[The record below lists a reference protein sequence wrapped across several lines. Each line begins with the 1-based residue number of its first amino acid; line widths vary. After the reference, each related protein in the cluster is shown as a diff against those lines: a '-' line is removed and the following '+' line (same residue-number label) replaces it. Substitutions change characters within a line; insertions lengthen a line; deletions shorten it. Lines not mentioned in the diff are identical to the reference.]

1 MTYRNGI
8 DSAKQ
13 DGASSSFG
21 LLGGLALLVMLGL
34 NLRPLIASISPL
46 QEAIRADAGMSFQ
59 AIGLLTTLPF
69 LCMGLVALMSAR
81 LAARLGEGR
90 GVSLGL
96 MLILFGCLIR
106 IINPGAATLLATALI
121 GGVGIAIIQTLL
133 PGRIKRDFP
142 GRVPLAMGVYSAA
155 LMSGGGLAAWLSPRI
170 AAQTDS
176 WSLGVGLWFI
186 PAVIA
191 LAGWLWKVAQPRG
204 SRSPVPAN
212 RLWRFPRAWVLALY
226 FGIINAGYSS
236 VIAWLPAYYQQL
248 GWNTSNSGLLLAW
261 MTIFQVVAALTMPT
275 LAQRQRG
282 MDRRVLLGI
291 SLLAQLIGY
300 LGLILLPESS
310 ALLWVAFAGF
320 GLGACFGLGL
330 ILALDHHPK
339 PHVAGQLAA
348 FMQGVGFMINAM
360 SPWVSGALRE
370 ATGSFIAV
378 WIMLATGA
386 VAMMAL
392 TLVFRPSQYER
403 LGLGQA

>member
-1 MTYRNGI
+1 MNYHSNM
-8 DSAKQ
+8 DSTKQ
-13 DGASSSFG
+13 DGASSSFD
-21 LLGGLALLVMLGL
+21 LVGGLALLVMLGL

-46 QEAIRADAGMSFQ
+46 QGAIRADTGMSFQ
-59 AIGLLTTLPF
+59 SVGLLTTLPF
-69 LCMGLVALMSAR
+69 MCMGLVALMSAR

-106 IINPGAATLLATALI
+106 IVNPSAATLLGTALI

-142 GRVPLAMGVYSAA
+142 GRVPLAMGIYSAS

-170 AAQTDS
+170 ATQMDS
-176 WSLGVGLWFI
+176 WSLGVGFWFI
-186 PAVIA
+186 PALIA

-204 SRSPVPAN
+204 SRSPVAAN

-261 MTIFQVVAALTMPT
+261 MTIFQVAAALTMPM

-282 MDRRVLLGI
+282 IDRRGLLI
-291 SLLAQLIGY
+291 VSLLAQLIGY
-300 LGLILLPESS
+300 LGLILLPGPG
-310 ALLWVAFAGF
+310 ALIWVAVAGF

-330 ILALDHHPK
+330 ILALDHHPA
-339 PHVAGQLAA
+339 PHIAGQLAA
-348 FMQGVGFMINAM
+348 FMQGIGFMVNAM
-360 SPWVSGALRE
+360 SPWVSGALRQT
-370 ATGSFIAV
+370 TGNFVAV
-378 WIMLATGA
+378 WIMLALGA
-386 VAMMAL
+386 ATMMAL
-392 TLVFRPSQYER
+392 TLVFRPSQYES